1 MRVPQIKL
9 TTKSVIW
16 TSMPK
21 IKTVIRL
28 MLDPPLGVDHDVHSP
43 VQRLVLMVNVDSLER
58 TYVLDR
64 NNPDCTVVG
73 V

>member
-1 MRVPQIKL
+1 ML
-9 TTKSVIW
+9 
-16 TSMPK
+16 K